1 MFAGI
6 DIGSATTKAV
16 VIDGQGNIVA
26 FAIAGRSYDYA
37 YSGVDIFERALK
49 QAGTLSSAV
58 KYVVATGYG
67 RRSVAFSDAVLPEII
82 CHAKGTQ
89 LLVPTV
95 RTIIDIGG
103 QDSKV
108 IALGEYGDIGKFA
121 MNDKCAAGT
130 GRFFEVLAERILN
143 LSVEELGPLSLNC
156 RNPCKLSSVC
166 TVFAESEIISYLSE
180 HRKKEDIVCGM
191 NRAIAKRVVDMG
203 YTGLIDYQTPIVFSG
218 GVARNAGVV
227 KALEQELQTE
237 IVTLDRPQITAAL
250 GAALSAREAAKLP
263 T

>member
-16 VIDGQGNIVA
+16 VIDGQDNIIA
-26 FAIAGRSYDYA
+26 FAITGTSYDCA
-37 YSGVDIFERALK
+37 PNRVDILERALK
-49 QAGTLSSAV
+49 QAGLLSSAV
-58 KYVVATGYG
+58 EYVVATGYG
-67 RRSVAFSDAVLPEII
+67 RRSVAFSDRVLPEII
-82 CHAKGTQ
+82 CHAKGTR

-108 IALGEYGDIGKFA
+108 IGLGAYGDVGKFA

-143 LSVEELGPLSLNC
+143 LSLEELGPLSLNC
-156 RNPCKLSSVC
+156 RNPCNLSSVC

-191 NRAIAKRVVDMG
+191 NRAIAKRVVNMG
-203 YTGLIDYQTPIVFSG
+203 YTGLIDYENPIVFSG

-227 KALEQELQTE
+227 KALEEELQAE
-237 IVTLDRPQITAAL
+237 IITLDEPQITAAL
-250 GAALSAREAAKLP
+250 GAALSAREVAQLP